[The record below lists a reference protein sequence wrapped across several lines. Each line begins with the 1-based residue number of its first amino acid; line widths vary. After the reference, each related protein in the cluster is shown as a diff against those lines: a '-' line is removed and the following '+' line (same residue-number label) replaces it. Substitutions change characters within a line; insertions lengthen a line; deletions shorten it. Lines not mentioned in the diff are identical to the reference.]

1 MNDYK
6 FHLKLIFNGL
16 AYKTKKEIKYSN
28 FSVQINNIYI
38 SNKSCH
44 SISVFHFSTSD
55 GNLILN
61 VSSHTSMFPYYPTS
75 LPHACH
81 QSARKREVGC
91 DIRNTRTRVMTL
103 LSLSL
108 NPFPALYIR
117 FDHFK
122 HQENGKH
129 GSRSFRAWWRKE
141 KVPKTRTAKTYLRFK
156 MSSYG
161 VSGLPYKIK
170 VSHPCFT
177 WVYNLLFCWLL
188 FYSNQTTHLVTN
200 IQHLNLIKVVFVNP
214 VELKLFFF

>member
-1 MNDYK
+1 
-6 FHLKLIFNGL
+6 
-16 AYKTKKEIKYSN
+16 
-28 FSVQINNIYI
+28 VQIIYIYIYI

-44 SISVFHFSTSD
+44 SISVFQFSRSD

-61 VSSHTSMFPYYPTS
+61 ISSHTSMFPYYPTS

-81 QSARKREVGC
+81 QSAHKRSVGC

-108 NPFPALYIR
+108 SLSKPLSSFIC

-129 GSRSFRAWWRKE
+129 GSRSFRPWWRKE
-141 KVPKTRTAKTYLRFK
+141 KVPKTRTGKTYLRFK

-161 VSGLPYKIK
+161 VSGLPSKIK

-188 FYSNQTTHLVTN
+188 FYSNHTTHLVTN
-200 IQHLNLIKVVFVNP
+200 IPHLKLIKVVFVNP
-214 VELKLFFF
+214 VELF